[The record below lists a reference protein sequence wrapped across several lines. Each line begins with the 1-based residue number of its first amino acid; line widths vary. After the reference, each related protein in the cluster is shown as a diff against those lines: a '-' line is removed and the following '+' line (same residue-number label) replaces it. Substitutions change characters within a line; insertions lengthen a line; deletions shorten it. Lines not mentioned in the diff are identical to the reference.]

1 MKTQIVITS
10 QELHTAIAAFLL
22 DELREHLY
30 LAHRKPALTDKVVK
44 AMAEELQEEI
54 DPRLWERMQSSGYWR
69 HMHLAIEDAGF
80 NTWTIARVLSGKWNE
95 QQTPKNN

>member
-30 LAHRKPALTDKVVK
+30 LAHRKPSLTDKVVK
-44 AMAEELQEEI
+44 AMAEELQQEI
-54 DPRLWERMQSSGYWR
+54 DPRLWERMQASGYWR

-80 NTWTIARVLSGKWNE
+80 NTWTIAQVLSGKWKME
-95 QQTPKNN
+95 E